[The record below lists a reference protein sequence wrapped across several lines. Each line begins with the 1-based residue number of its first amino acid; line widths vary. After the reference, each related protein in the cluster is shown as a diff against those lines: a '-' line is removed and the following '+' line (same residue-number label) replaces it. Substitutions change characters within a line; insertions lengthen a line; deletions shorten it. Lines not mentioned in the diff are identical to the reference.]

1 MLVNEDILDQIN
13 VVAAELGLN
22 PAVIEKDLYLT
33 HAISIINQV
42 EHKNFDLIFQ
52 GGTSLAKAYRIIQRM
67 SEDADFRIRF
77 KDSEE
82 LLSHEA
88 KRKALRDFR
97 HQLVSE
103 LQSQGYLIDEPDIQ
117 VRNEGQF
124 MSLRVQY
131 PSVFATV
138 VGIKPYLSLEFF
150 QGTVRTPVE
159 EKIVTSLIK
168 QVLGDRVDHQQFNI
182 KCISVI
188 ETATEKW
195 VALTRR
201 VATASQH
208 PHYRDSTL
216 VRHLYD
222 LFEIDKNGYFTE
234 DFQRLVVDI
243 IESDRQQFKSH
254 NEAYFQNP
262 VQEIQRAIRE
272 LNDSPEWKT
281 HWEQFVSV
289 MVYSEMTPGYLEVV
303 SNINTKTE
311 RALKILHILSF
322 DK

>member
-1 MLVNEDILDQIN
+1 M
-13 VVAAELGLN
+13 
-22 PAVIEKDLYLT
+22 
-33 HAISIINQV
+33 
-42 EHKNFDLIFQ
+42 
-52 GGTSLAKAYRIIQRM
+52 
-67 SEDADFRIRF
+67 
-77 KDSEE
+77 
-82 LLSHEA
+82 
-88 KRKALRDFR
+88 
-97 HQLVSE
+97 
-103 LQSQGYLIDEPDIQ
+103 
-117 VRNEGQF
+117 
-124 MSLRVQY
+124 
-131 PSVFATV
+131 
-138 VGIKPYLSLEFF
+138 
-150 QGTVRTPVE
+150 
-159 EKIVTSLIK
+159 
-168 QVLGDRVDHQQFNI
+168 
-182 KCISVI
+182 
-188 ETATEKW
+188 
-195 VALTRR
+195 
-201 VATASQH
+201 
-208 PHYRDSTL
+208 